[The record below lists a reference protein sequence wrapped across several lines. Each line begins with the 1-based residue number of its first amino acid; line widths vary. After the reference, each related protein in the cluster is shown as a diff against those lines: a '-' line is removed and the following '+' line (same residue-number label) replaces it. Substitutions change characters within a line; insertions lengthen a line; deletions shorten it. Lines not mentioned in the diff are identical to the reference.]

1 MASTLTSTGIT
12 FSDGTSTNTNLMPA
26 GTLMLFQQTSAPVGW
41 TKQTLHDNKSLR
53 VVTGTASSGGSIGFT
68 TFFNASSVTP
78 SGTVNNTTLAAN
90 QLGNHTHYYAAP
102 TSYSGGYYVPSNPT
116 NKNPNPPQ
124 LPTPSAYGANTGGI
138 NEGSGSAHNHG
149 FTATAMD
156 FAVQYV
162 DLIIASKT

>member
-1 MASTLTSTGIT
+1 MAAILTSTGIT

-90 QLGNHTHYYAAP
+90 QLGNHTHSYAAP
-102 TSYSGGYYVPSNPT
+102 DGALSGLY
-116 NKNPNPPQ
+116 
-124 LPTPSAYGANTGGI
+124 AYGASRKQSSNFNVPSSVGANSGGI
-138 NEGSGSAHNHG
+138 NEGSGTAHNHG
-149 FTATAMD
+149 FTGTAMN

-162 DLIIASKT
+162 DLIIASKN